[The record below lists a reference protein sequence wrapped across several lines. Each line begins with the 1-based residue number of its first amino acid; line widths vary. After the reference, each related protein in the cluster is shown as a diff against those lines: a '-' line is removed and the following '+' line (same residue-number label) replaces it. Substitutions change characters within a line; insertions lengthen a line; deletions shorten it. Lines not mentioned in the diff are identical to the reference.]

1 MRLGASCCHQLAADR
16 HRKRQVGETIAVDV
30 PEFAPADAEFDSAES
45 VRRYRDAF
53 P

>member
-1 MRLGASCCHQLAADR
+1 MRLRASRLHKLATDGHGERQIRETVAMQVPELAA
-16 HRKRQVGETIAVDV
+16 
-30 PEFAPADAEFDSAES
+30 PDAEFDSAES